1 MSMWMKLV
9 EGVCLC
15 VMSAEDIR
23 KRTIPLWMLAGCCA
37 ALGMYPL
44 WRLARTG
51 GLEVRNVTGALL
63 PGIVLLAVSVLTHK
77 AGYADGIVLL
87 FLGMA
92 CGAERIVQVF
102 LCSLLLMS
110 GVSIL
115 LFLGK
120 KVQKTTALPFLP
132 FLFAGWLI
140 CGLTEGFV

>member
-1 MSMWMKLV
+1 M
-9 EGVCLC
+9 
-15 VMSAEDIR
+15 
-23 KRTIPLWMLAGCCA
+23 
-37 ALGMYPL
+37 
-44 WRLARTG
+44 
-51 GLEVRNVTGALL
+51 RNVTGALF

-87 FLGMA
+87 FLGIA

-115 LFLGK
+115 LLLGK